1 MPHIKDYTGK
11 RAHMIGIGGSSM
23 SGLAGMLV
31 KLGVRVTGSDSA
43 RSYTTDALEQ
53 SGIHVF
59 IGQRAENV
67 DGADLVIY
75 SAAIAK
81 DNPERMRAEELGI
94 PQMERAT
101 LLGQLMEGYRH
112 AINVCGTHGK
122 TTTTSMIAEVM
133 VDTGF
138 DPTVHIGGQV
148 GDEYAIPLKTKDF
161 GRIAAQ
167 TAKHVIR
174 QGLKEAERSQMYAE
188 MQSKAHEII
197 SAVVTNIEEDH
208 LDFYKDLD
216 DIAHAFA
223 KFCDLLPESGTCIG
237 NGDDPRVAALL
248 KKQTCRTVSYGFGEG
263 NQWRPLNLAY
273 DDTGC
278 AEFDFGFEGK
288 PLAHVHLLVPGEF
301 NVMHALA
308 TMAACVEAG
317 AQPEAV
323 AASLSRFAA
332 PHRRF
337 EYTGTVCGVKLYTD
351 YGHNPA
357 EMHSALENAVHQPHK
372 RLFAVMQPHTYSR
385 VKTLFRDYIHCCD
398 LADEVLV
405 TDIFAAREKDPGDI
419 HATMLVKAMQKEGVP
434 AHYTPTFDDAEAYLR
449 AHWQPGD
456 LVITMSC
463 GNINLLNAQ
472 IQKHGD

>member
-1 MPHIKDYTGK
+1 
-11 RAHMIGIGGSSM
+11 MIGIGGSSM

-138 DPTVHIGGQV
+138 DPTVHIGGQLDYIGGSTRV
-148 GDEYAIPLKTKDF
+148 GGHDTFVVEACEFNASFLSSTRPSPSSPTSRRITSISMDHRRLSPMRSPDSARFCRKT
-161 GRIAAQ
+161 A
-167 TAKHVIR
+167 
-174 QGLKEAERSQMYAE
+174 
-188 MQSKAHEII
+188 
-197 SAVVTNIEEDH
+197 
-208 LDFYKDLD
+208 
-216 DIAHAFA
+216 
-223 KFCDLLPESGTCIG
+223 CIG
-237 NGDDPRVAALL
+237 NGDDRASRRCW
-248 KKQTCRTVSYGFGEG
+248 KQTCRTVSYGWQD
-263 NQWRPLNLAY
+263 NQWQPLNLRY

-419 HATMLVKAMQKEGVP
+419 HATMLVEAMQKEGVP

>member
-138 DPTVHIGGQV
+138 DPTVHIGGQLDYIGGSTRV
-148 GDEYAIPLKTKDF
+148 GGHDTFVA
-161 GRIAAQ
+161 
-167 TAKHVIR
+167 
-174 QGLKEAERSQMYAE
+174 EACEFNASFL
-188 MQSKAHEII
+188 HFHPTI
-197 SAVVTNIEEDH
+197 AVVTNIEEDH

-248 KKQTCRTVSYGFGEG
+248 KKQACRTVSYGFGEG

-308 TMAACVEAG
+308 TMAACVRQAHSRRPSPRCL
-317 AQPEAV
+317 A
-323 AASLSRFAA
+323 RFAA

-357 EMHSALENAVHQPHK
+357 EMHSALENAVHQPH
-372 RLFAVMQPHTYSR
+372 QPPVRRH
-385 VKTLFRDYIHCCD
+385 
-398 LADEVLV
+398 
-405 TDIFAAREKDPGDI
+405 AA
-419 HATMLVKAMQKEGVP
+419 
-434 AHYTPTFDDAEAYLR
+434 AYLFPR
-449 AHWQPGD
+449 QNAVQGLYPLLRPRRRGAGD
-456 LVITMSC
+456 GYLRRTRKRPRRYPRNHARGGHARKKAFPRIIPRPSTTRRPICARIGSP
-463 GNINLLNAQ
+463 ATWSSP
-472 IQKHGD
+472 